1 MEVRVKKAS
10 KKKAATKIKLTLK
23 KVKGAVG
30 YQIRIFKTKA
40 NAKKNKKAI
49 VKKVVKGVK
58 ATLLSKKIKSAK
70 KLFARARAYL
80 ADASGNKTYGAWSKV
95 KKVKIK

>member
-1 MEVRVKKAS
+1 MKEEKKAA
-10 KKKAATKIKLTLK
+10 KKKAAKKIKLTLK

-30 YQIRIFKTKA
+30 YQVRIFKTKA

-49 VKKVVKGVK
+49 VKKVVKGAK
-58 ATLLSKKIKSAK
+58 TTLLSKKVKKAK
-70 KLFARARAYL
+70 KLFVRARAYIL
-80 ADASGNKTYGAWSKV
+80 DSRKNKIYGRWSKA